1 MTRNIESVG
10 VVQWL
15 LVTLEMEKIV
25 SSKGKN
31 VVVEYLQ
38 ICLLALNVKAV
49 LCVSVQGSF
58 GSQRIYMSKALHTK
72 RDPIVNI
79 WCKFEKFNM

>member
-1 MTRNIESVG
+1 MVVG
-10 VVQWL
+10 G
-15 LVTLEMEKIV
+15 TGEGKTV

-38 ICLLALNVKAV
+38 ICLLALTVKTI
-49 LCVSVQGSF
+49 LCVSVRGSF
-58 GSQRIYMSKALHTK
+58 GSYFGSERICMSKALHVK

-79 WCKFEKFNM
+79 WCNFAKFNM